1 MPLHCTAP
9 PRSGGDAPAQKSGI
23 RYAQGAAASQ
33 VAFGGQTA
41 SSQGSNAFASG
52 ANQNSGNFISD
63 RPTTRLHAPPGGGS
77 AFGGGGA
84 TAAMLGGG

>member
-1 MPLHCTAP
+1 MPPHRTAS

-33 VAFGGQTA
+33 VGQAFGGQTA

-63 RPTTRLHAPPGGGS
+63 RSTTRLHAPPGGTTS
-77 AFGGGGA
+77 ISFG
-84 TAAMLGGG
+84 